1 MRDRKRAAVFLK
13 REKLLGFV
21 KQKSRFFGR
30 RLKQPF
36 FRAAFVEQGRFKG
49 AAFVGGVARLAE
61 NHAVG
66 RSRIVVKEE
75 RHEPTVDFILGIA
88 WVYEGGRE
96 RIQ

>member
-1 MRDRKRAAVFLK
+1 MRDRKRAAILLK
-13 REKLLGFV
+13 REKPSGFA

-36 FRAAFVEQGRFKG
+36 FGGAFVEQGRFKG

-66 RSRIVVKEE
+66 RLRVVVKEE
-75 RHEPTVDFILGIA
+75 RHEPTVDFILRIA